1 MMEKEEMTNTRP
13 SSRPPGAEIP
23 AATLRHWGDLMCLW
37 RLCARPA
44 CMRAHAC
51 RGDAQRC
58 FPRNYPLLPDGVQAW
73 FAGVGELQREGVP
86 FDEAMEELDT
96 GEEGDAFR
104 DWYAAVARSLGE
116 PETPLPIQ
124 WWR

>member
-1 MMEKEEMTNTRP
+1 MSNTPAP
-13 SSRPPGAEIP
+13 SYSPAAEI
-23 AATLRHWGDLMCLW
+23 ATLRRWGDLMCLW
-37 RLCARPA
+37 RLCSRPA
-44 CMRAHAC
+44 CIRGRAC
-51 RGDAQRC
+51 KGDARRC
-58 FPRNYPLLPDGVQAW
+58 FPRNFALLPEGVQAW
-73 FAGVGELQREGVP
+73 FAGVGELQEDGVP

-124 WWR
+124 WWK